1 MPDTLQQYRETEM
14 DEDGIFRA
22 LVQRQKSGKLRL
34 YIEGTEELENFFKTE
49 GTEQSNQWK
58 SGDSYHD
65 YYLRQYERDGDS
77 VLAEYFSDKH
87 DKFGGDYVYSGKINV
102 GLLRTVGLSEG
113 VEFEIPETY
122 SEETL
127 KESVESLKSVIKEV
141 YEEFIRPMNVTTQIS
156 IQEF

>member
-22 LVQRQKSGKLRL
+22 LVQREKSGKLKL
-34 YIEGTEELENFFKTE
+34 YIEGAEELEDFFQTE
-49 GTEQSNQWK
+49 ETEQSSQWK

-65 YYLRQYERDGDS
+65 YYLRQYERGGDS
-77 VLAEYFSDKH
+77 DLAEYFSDKH
-87 DKFGGDYVYSGKINV
+87 DKFGSEYVRNGKINV

-113 VEFEIPETY
+113 VVFEIPETY

-127 KESVESLKSVIKEV
+127 KQSVESLKTVIEEI

>member
-1 MPDTLQQYRETEM
+1 MPDTLQEYRDTQM

-22 LVQRQKSGKLRL
+22 LVQRQKSGRLVL
-34 YIEGTEELENFFKTE
+34 YIEGTNELENFFKTE
-49 GTEQSNQWK
+49 ETEQSNNWT

-65 YYLRQYERDGDS
+65 YYLRQYERGGDS
-77 VLAEYFSDKH
+77 SLADYFSDKH
-87 DKFGGDYVYSGKINV
+87 DKFGNSYVNSGKINV

-127 KESVESLKSVIKEV
+127 KESVESLKKVIKEI
-141 YEEFIRPMNVTTQIS
+141 YEKFIRPMNVTTS
-156 IQEF
+156 ITVEEF